1 MGFSVLF
8 PLLAPIGREMG
19 LSEIQITSIIG
30 CSALTVFIASPIWG
44 RISDRWGR
52 KKVLLTGLFGFSVGT
67 FGFNWVLSLGLN
79 GQLTGSSLFLALLFT
94 RILHAA
100 VMSATMP
107 AATAYMADITTT
119 ATRTKGMGATGAAN
133 NLGSILGPA
142 ISGLAV
148 FSLLLPLW
156 LMAIIAFFN
165 GLFIWRFL
173 PESPSPTQL
182 TNDQPKPLS
191 YSDARILPFII
202 VGVFLFM
209 GFALVQQTMGFRFQ
223 DALGLSA
230 SETAKTF
237 GIAMMFSAAASLIAQ
252 FFVVQRL
259 NVKPFFLLKLAI
271 PLLVAAFLLMAIFE
285 TRLWLTTAM
294 MIQGFAMGLAG
305 PGFMA
310 GASLAVKSREQGSVA
325 GIAASCGPL
334 GFTFG
339 PLLGGL
345 LYQIN
350 PVLPYACAAGMYIFL
365 FASMQWLGSKV
376 DKDLN

>member
-1 MGFSVLF
+1 
-8 PLLAPIGREMG
+8 MG
-19 LSEIQITSIIG
+19 LSEFQITSIIG

-52 KKVLLTGLFGFSVGT
+52 KRVLLTGLFGFSVGT
-67 FGFNWVLSLGLN
+67 FVFNWVLSLGLN
-79 GQLTGSSLFLALLFT
+79 GSLTGSSLFLALMVT

-100 VMSATMP
+100 IMSATMP
-107 AATAYMADITTT
+107 AATAYVADITTT

-156 LMAIIAFFN
+156 LMAIIAFCN

-173 PESPSPTQL
+173 PESPSPARL
-182 TNDQPKPLS
+182 KNDLPKALS
-191 YSDARILPFII
+191 YWDPRILPFIL

-237 GIAMMFSAAASLIAQ
+237 GIAMMFSASASLIAQ
-252 FFVVQRL
+252 VFVVQRL
-259 NVKPFFLLKLAI
+259 NIKPFALLKLAI

-285 TRLWLTTAM
+285 TQLWLTTAM
-294 MIQGFAMGLAG
+294 IIQGFAMGLAG

-310 GASLAVKSREQGSVA
+310 GASLAVKSNEQGSVA

-350 PVLPYACAAGMYIFL
+350 PILPYSCAAGMYLFL
-365 FASMQWLGSKV
+365 FASMRWLGSKV
-376 DKDLN
+376 AKNLN